1 MTSATFDRRRFL
13 AALAAAPVLA
23 ALLQACGD
31 DDPGETT
38 TGERR
43 STVARTTADPALAKA
58 AADAVNLFG
67 TDLYR
72 RLAAAAPTENVVLS
86 PTSIAI
92 ALAMTTAGAGGVT
105 LTELLRVLRVTSA
118 EDGSTDTDLH
128 AGMNALDAALAARNR
143 ADVELSLANAT
154 WLHEPLDVEQAFL
167 DVLAAQYGSGVE
179 LVDFESDPDGARV
192 AINAWVA
199 ERTNDRIPEL
209 LAPDTI
215 DELTRLVL
223 VNAVYLDASWAEP
236 FLRESTRDAPFT
248 TAAGDTVDVPTM
260 SRQAELPYAS
270 GDGWQAVELP
280 YVGDELAMLLFLPE
294 PEFLATFEEIF
305 LVTDATQYLE
315 SRLVHLALP
324 RRNTSSAVDIEV
336 PLVALGLTTAFGD
349 TADFSRITSEDPLQ
363 IARVVHQANITVG
376 EDGTEAAAATAVV
389 MGPTSAP
396 PTDEPIALVF
406 DHPFVFA
413 LRDRATGAV
422 LFLGRVADPRS

>member
-1 MTSATFDRRRFL
+1 MTSASFDRRRFL
-13 AALAAAPVLA
+13 AAIAAAPVLA
-23 ALLQACGD
+23 SLLQACGD
-31 DDPGETT
+31 DEPGETT

-43 STVARTTADPALAKA
+43 STVARTAADPALAAA

-72 RLAAAAPTENVVLS
+72 RLAAAAPTDNVVLS
-86 PTSIAI
+86 PASIAI
-92 ALAMTTAGAGGVT
+92 ALAMATAGAAGVT
-105 LTELLRVLRVTSA
+105 LTELLRVLRV

-128 AGMNALDAALAARNR
+128 AGMNALDAAFVARNR
-143 ADVELSLANAT
+143 ADVELSIANAT

-167 DVLAAQYGSGVE
+167 DLLAAQYGSGVE

-199 ERTNDRIPEL
+199 GRTNDRITEL

-223 VNAVYLDASWAEP
+223 VNAVYLKASWAQP
-236 FLRESTRDAPFT
+236 FLRESTRDVPFT

-260 SRQAELPYAS
+260 LRQAELPYAS

-294 PEFLATFEEIF
+294 PGFLPTFEEIF

-315 SRLVHLALP
+315 SRLVQLQLP
-324 RRNTSSAVDIEV
+324 RWDTASNVELAD
-336 PLVALGLTTAFGD
+336 PLVALGLTTAFSD
-349 TADFSRITSEDPLQ
+349 TADFSRITTEVPLR

-389 MGPTSAP
+389 VAPTSAP
-396 PTDEPIALVF
+396 PAEEPIPLVF

-413 LRDRATGAV
+413 LRDRTSGAV
-422 LFLGRVADPRS
+422 LFLGRVADPRG

>member
-1 MTSATFDRRRFL
+1 VTAIPFDRRRFL
-13 AALAAAPVLA
+13 AALTAAPVLA
-23 ALLQACGD
+23 ALLQACGGD
-31 DDPGETT
+31 DAGETT

-43 STVARTTADPALAKA
+43 STLARTAADPALATM

-92 ALAMTTAGAGGVT
+92 ALAMAAAGAGGVT
-105 LTELLRVLRVTSA
+105 LTELRRVLRT
-118 EDGSTDTDLH
+118 EDESTDDGLH
-128 AGMNALDAALAARNR
+128 AGMNALDAALTARNR

-179 LVDFESDPDGARV
+179 LVDFESDPDGARL

-199 ERTNDRIPEL
+199 RRTNDRISEL
-209 LAPDTI
+209 LAPDTL

-223 VNAVYLDASWAEP
+223 VNAVYLNASWAVP
-236 FLRESTRDAPFT
+236 FTLESTRDAPFT
-248 TAAGDTVDVPTM
+248 TAAGDTIDVPTM
-260 SRQAELPYAS
+260 VRQAELLYAS
-270 GDGWQAVELP
+270 GDGWQAAELP

-294 PEFLATFEEIF
+294 PGFLPTFEEIF

-315 SRLVHLALP
+315 SRLVQLQLP
-324 RRNTSSAVDIEV
+324 KWDTSSNVELAD

-349 TADFSRITSEDPLQ
+349 TADFTRITTEIQLR

-376 EDGTEAAAATAVV
+376 EAGTEAAAATAVV
-389 MGPTSAP
+389 IAPTSAP
-396 PTDEPIALVF
+396 PEDEPVALVF

-413 LRDRATGAV
+413 IRDRTSGAV
-422 LFLGRVADPRS
+422 VFLGRVADPRS

>member
-1 MTSATFDRRRFL
+1 VTAPSFDRRRFL
-13 AALAAAPVLA
+13 AAMAAAPVLA

-31 DDPGETT
+31 DDAETT

-43 STVARTTADPALAKA
+43 STVARAAVDPTLAPA

-72 RLAAAAPTENVVLS
+72 RLAAAAPTDNVVLS
-86 PTSIAI
+86 PASIAI
-92 ALAMTTAGAGGVT
+92 ALSMVTAGAGGVT
-105 LTELLRVLRVTSA
+105 LTELLRVLRL
-118 EDGSTDTDLH
+118 EDDATDTDLH
-128 AGMNALDAALAARNR
+128 AGMNALDAALSARNR
-143 ADVELSLANAT
+143 AEVELSLANAT
-154 WLHEPLDVEQAFL
+154 WIHEPLDVEQAFL

-179 LVDFESDPDGARV
+179 LVDFESDPDGARR

-209 LAPDTI
+209 LALDTI

-223 VNAVYLDASWAEP
+223 VNAVYLNASWAQP
-236 FLRESTRDAPFT
+236 FQRESTRDAPFT

-294 PEFLATFEEIF
+294 PGFLPTFEEIF

-315 SRLVHLALP
+315 SRLVRVELP
-324 RRNTSSAVDIEV
+324 RWNTSSAVELEE

-349 TADFSRITSEDPLQ
+349 TADFSRITVEVPLE
-363 IARVVHQANITVG
+363 IAHVVHQANITVT

-389 MGPTSAP
+389 MAPTSAP
-396 PTDEPIALVF
+396 PTDEPIPLVF

-413 LRDRATGAV
+413 LRDRTSGAV
-422 LFLGRVADPRS
+422 LFLGRVADPRG